1 MKVTKDFMLMTD
13 EEFEDVGLTGT
24 SLKLALGLRSKFYDI
39 FQIAIISTYSILIIL
54 YLIFDD
60 GTILL
65 DTQMI
70 YFYVIELVLLLFFI
84 IDIALHLVAF
94 RSLYL
99 RDTWNIFDI
108 AVIVFSVAFELLDIF
123 IKNQ

>member
-13 EEFEDVGLTGT
+13 EEFEDFGLSGT
-24 SLKLALGLRSKFYDI
+24 RLKLALSLRSKFYDI

-108 AVIVFSVAFELLDIF
+108 AVIVFSVAFVLVDIF